1 MSEAKR
7 ILLVFSD
14 EDILLLLE
22 RNILSDHKITA
33 VQTCAEARKAITAV
47 RPELMILGDNLKDGN
62 FLNLA
67 DDLLEKQP
75 TLPIILITSNEND
88 IDAREMIH
96 LGLVDWLI
104 LPINAEVIFSTVE
117 RGLKRAKQWKEWL
130 QLESARITR
139 PLRRRVD
146 ELETISKIGRSV
158 TEQLDLDGVLTTVV
172 DAAVSIT
179 GAEEGNIL
187 LLDEESGELY
197 MRAAKNFQEEF
208 VQTFRLPV
216 DDTYAGQV
224 MQTGKPLFMNTPDP
238 KKIKTSYL
246 VYSIIYVPLIF
257 HGKPIGVL
265 GVDNRDTSK
274 SFSAQDITLLSTMAD
289 YAAIAIEN
297 AKLYSQTEVERHRFE
312 NILTQVEDGVIV
324 VDDELKLQMVNRTVV
339 SAFGLENQELIG
351 RDFED
356 VFSDRDLI
364 MAIRG
369 ESLDPQRIELRL
381 QNKFFRVQVTS
392 VPEVG
397 TVLAL
402 HDISYL
408 KELDHLKTDFVNT
421 VSHDIR
427 TPLTSIMGYVEL
439 IKRGGPVTEMQNEYI
454 LRVQSSVHHITSLI
468 SEVLDLGKI
477 EVGVSDEFTSIALDP
492 ILRELLVEQTQLIS
506 ENNQTLEVTLPKTL
520 PTVFGDATQLR
531 QMIENLLGNAS
542 KYTPKG
548 GKITL
553 TIQVEKEQIILQ
565 VADTGCGIPL
575 EEQSKIFDRFYRA
588 SNVTPEVAGTGLGLA
603 ITKSVVENHRGR
615 IWVDS
620 MIGKGSVFT
629 VVLPTLTREQ
639 PTPT

>member
-1 MSEAKR
+1 MAESKR

-14 EDILLLLE
+14 QDILLLLE
-22 RNILSDHKITA
+22 RNILSDHQITA
-33 VQTCAEARKAITAV
+33 VQTCGEARNAITTV
-47 RPELMILGDNLKDGN
+47 RPELLILGDNLEDGDY
-62 FLNLA
+62 LKLA
-67 DDLLEKQP
+67 EELLEAQP
-75 TLPIILITSNEND
+75 TLPIILITSDDND
-88 IDAREMIH
+88 INAQDVIH
-96 LGLVDWLI
+96 LGLVDWLV
-104 LPINAEVIFSTVE
+104 LPINAELIFSTVE
-117 RGLKRAKQWKEWL
+117 RGLKRAKQWQEWL
-130 QLESARITR
+130 LLESARYTR
-139 PLRRRVD
+139 PLLQRVD
-146 ELETISKIGRSV
+146 ELETIYKIGRTITS
-158 TEQLDLDGVLTTVV
+158 QLDLDGVLTTVV

-187 LLDEESGELY
+187 LLDEDSGELY

-224 MQTGKPLFMNTPDP
+224 MQTGQPLFMNTPDP
-238 KKIKTSYL
+238 QKIKTSYL

-265 GVDNRDTSK
+265 GVDNRNTSK
-274 SFSAQDITLLSTMAD
+274 SFSDQHITLLSTMAD

-297 AKLYSQTEVERHRFE
+297 AKLYSQTEVERRRFE

-324 VDDELKLQMVNRTVV
+324 VNDELELQMVNRTVV
-339 SAFGLENQELIG
+339 SAFGLEGQELLG
-351 RDFED
+351 RAFED
-356 VFSDRDLI
+356 VFTDRDLI

-369 ESLDPQRIELRL
+369 ESLDPQRIELKTKD
-381 QNKFFRVQVTS
+381 NTYYRVQVTS
-392 VPEVG
+392 VPDVG

-402 HDISYL
+402 HDITYL

-439 IKRGGPVTEMQNEYI
+439 IKRGGEVTEMQNDYI

-468 SEVLDLGKI
+468 SEVLDLGRI
-477 EVGVSDEFTSIALDP
+477 EVGVNEEFTSINLGP
-492 ILRELLVEQTQLIS
+492 ILEEILIEQQQLIS
-506 ENNQTLEVTLPKTL
+506 ENKQKLKVKLPSKL
-520 PTVFGDATQLR
+520 PMVFGDATQLR

-542 KYTPKG
+542 KYTPRG
-548 GKITL
+548 GKIDFTV
-553 TIQVEKEQIILQ
+553 QVEKEQVILQ

-588 SNVTPEVAGTGLGLA
+588 SNVTADVSGTGLGLA

-629 VVLPTLTREQ
+629 VVLPTLTLD
-639 PTPT
+639 

>member
-14 EDILLLLE
+14 KDILLLLE

-47 RPELMILGDNLKDGN
+47 RPELMILGDNLEDGN

-75 TLPIILITSNEND
+75 TLPIILITSSEND
-88 IDAREMIH
+88 VNAREMIH

-117 RGLKRAKQWKEWL
+117 RGLKRANQWKEWL

-146 ELETISKIGRSV
+146 ELETISKIGRSI
-158 TEQLDLDGVLTTVV
+158 TGQLDLDGVLTTVV

-187 LLDEESGELY
+187 LLDEESGDLY

-216 DDTYAGQV
+216 DNTYAGQV

-257 HGKPIGVL
+257 RGKPIGVL

-274 SFSAQDITLLSTMAD
+274 NFSDQDITLLSTMAD

-297 AKLYSQTEVERHRFE
+297 AKLYSQTEVERRRFE

-339 SAFGLENQELIG
+339 SAFGLQNQELIG
-351 RDFED
+351 RDFEE
-356 VFSDRDLI
+356 VFTDRDLI

-381 QNKFFRVQVTS
+381 QEKYFRVQVTS
-392 VPEVG
+392 IPEVG

-477 EVGVSDEFTSIALDP
+477 EVGVNNEFTSIALDP
-492 ILRELLVEQTQLIS
+492 IVKELLVEQTQLIS
-506 ENNQTLEVTLPKTL
+506 ENNQSLEVTLPNTL
-520 PTVFGDATQLR
+520 PSVFGDATQLR

-542 KYTPKG
+542 KYTPEG

-588 SNVTPEVAGTGLGLA
+588 SNVTPEVSGTGLGLA

-629 VVLPTLTREQ
+629 VVLPTLTRE
-639 PTPT
+639 

>member
-1 MSEAKR
+1 MAEAKR

-14 EDILLLLE
+14 KDILLLLE
-22 RNILSDHKITA
+22 RNILSEHQITA
-33 VQTCAEARKAITAV
+33 AQNCEEARNAASSM
-47 RPELMILGDNLKDGN
+47 RPELMILGDNLEDGD
-62 FLNLA
+62 FLDLA
-67 DDLLEKQP
+67 DELLETQP
-75 TLPIILITSNEND
+75 TLPIILITSKESEINPQKL
-88 IDAREMIH
+88 IH

-117 RGLKRAKQWKEWL
+117 RGLKRANQWKDWL
-130 QLESARITR
+130 QMESARVTR
-139 PLRRRVD
+139 PLQQRVD
-146 ELETISKIGRSV
+146 ELETIYQIGR
-158 TEQLDLDGVLTTVV
+158 TITGQLDLDSVLTTVV

-179 GAEEGNIL
+179 GAEEGNLL

-274 SFSAQDITLLSTMAD
+274 SFSDQHITLLSTMAD

-297 AKLYSQTEVERHRFE
+297 AKLYSQTEVERRKFE

-324 VDDELKLQMVNRTVV
+324 VNDELKLQMVNHTVV
-339 SAFGLENQELIG
+339 SAFGLDGQELIG
-351 RDFED
+351 QPFED
-356 VFSDRDLI
+356 VFTERDLI

-369 ESLDPQRIELRL
+369 ESLDPQRIEIRI
-381 QNKFFRVQVTS
+381 QDKIYRVQVTS
-392 VPEVG
+392 VPDVG

-402 HDISYL
+402 HDITYL

-439 IKRGGPVTEMQNEYI
+439 IKRGGEVTEMQNEYI

-477 EVGVSDEFTSIALDP
+477 EIGVGDEFTNIELEP
-492 ILRELLVEQTQLIS
+492 IIKEILVEQEQLAS
-506 ENNQTLEVTLPKTL
+506 EKGQTLEVTLPNEL
-520 PTVFGDATQLR
+520 PIVFGDGTQLR
-531 QMIENLLGNAS
+531 QMIENLLGNAC
-542 KYTPKG
+542 KYTPPN
-548 GKITL
+548 GKINF
-553 TIQVEKEQIILQ
+553 TIQVEKEQVILQ

-575 EEQSKIFDRFYRA
+575 DEQSKIFDRFYRA
-588 SNVTPEVAGTGLGLA
+588 SNVTPEVSGTGLGLA

-629 VVLPTLTREQ
+629 VVLPTLT
-639 PTPT
+639 PD